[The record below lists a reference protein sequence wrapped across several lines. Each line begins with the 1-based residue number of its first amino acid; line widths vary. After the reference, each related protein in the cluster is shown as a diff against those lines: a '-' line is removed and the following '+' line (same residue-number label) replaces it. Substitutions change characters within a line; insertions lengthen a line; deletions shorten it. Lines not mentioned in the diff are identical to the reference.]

1 MEKEIRDMNVKELK
15 ALAKE
20 RGIKRY
26 YWLRKAQLIE
36 SLETE
41 TPPTEAP
48 ETEIMEA
55 PENEIMEAPENEIM
69 EAPENEIMEAP
80 ENEIMEA
87 PETEIMEAPET
98 EIMEAPETEIM
109 EAPETEIMEAPETEI
124 MEAPETEIM
133 EAPET
138 EIMEAPETE
147 IMEAPETEIMDEP
160 VPEIMDEPVPEI
172 KKPVLSPDK
181 MENISR
187 VSSLVGLAK
196 KQADLVQKA
205 INKFADWLINYI
217 PEPIRRTVNTRVEKL
232 KKEIKEILENKKK
245 LSRQEVNTT
254 GESSTAQ
261 EVFTNKTEIK
271 LVENGGRVKVYKTT
285 GNLNFDLTDKIMEKI
300 TPIIETR
307 TKVIHAFSCVIYR
320 GQGEIIEYSK
330 TFKAPPGTFSSL
342 DDIKEYIRQC
352 EQKRLD
358 LEDAETWSK
367 AYLPAT
373 ATYNSKGVYEG
384 RVRFTSVSTK
394 IILSNEPLLG
404 CGPLPKWLAD
414 KKCVYAIDKI
424 DDNLCFWRC
433 LVIHQ
438 RIMKGEK
445 RPEEKTNRDA
455 LKLARDFYKRP
466 NLKRENVCP
475 TRLVDFENIAKQFK
489 VNIRLFEPKRN
500 DDKTAWRL
508 VFGKN
513 QFKKNLPCVDIGLFV
528 YEDHDEKQAEKDNR
542 YLRQG
547 HCFFIKDIELLTKTW
562 ECVGCRQRFNRH
574 DNYNRHVTGGTC
586 GGGKTK
592 LICPGEKFERIMN
605 STEKVF
611 YGGNKKF
618 SYAACQWIEKQSE
631 LIGRHIHHALCG
643 HGGEY
648 YVYLYAGKEKDS
660 RAREIPVDGYEP
672 KSNTIF
678 QYHGCKWHGCPCQKR
693 KERNSLEEELIAE
706 ERSADQRYA
715 KTIEL
720 EKKMKEQG
728 FKIVSV
734 WECEKPELKKKRFCK
749 KFRPYPYFI
758 VYDFEAICQKINE
771 KQTDELTIT
780 AKHIP
785 VSVAINDN
793 LTKKPSFIVEE
804 DPKELIK
811 KFVVE
816 LIKRASE
823 IEETVCLSNS
833 VLGVYKKFNED
844 DKGEQYG
851 GYLIN
856 EARVKLSKETAKS
869 YVNWVKQVPVFG
881 FNSGRYDIN
890 MIKEYFVEN
899 LTSLSDVNVA
909 KKESSYMFLSTPNF
923 KFLDIKNFLA
933 PGLSYDAWCRAYGC
947 ELQKL
952 AFPYEWFDSFE
963 KLNHIGPVKYEEF
976 YSSLKGGI
984 TISQEEYQ
992 NFCDEFHKRGCV
1004 TMKDWL
1010 KEYNLA
1016 DVEPFIEALEKT
1028 REQYYPDE
1036 IDLLKD
1042 AVSIPGISMTYV
1054 LNKAL
1059 KMKKKS
1065 DPDLF
1070 APGDP
1075 CKCKCKNDCKKVGCE
1090 KCKEIRDNC
1099 KICTKNE
1106 AYEMLTTGMIGGP
1119 SIVFC
1124 RHAEAGVSKIRSH
1137 IYSRSDSKAGAKL
1150 SEDAKTCRSVLGLD
1164 ANSLYLFCSGQEM
1177 PCGKEKVFKCNPDEQ
1192 DEIIQNVLNDGLFG
1206 FFEVDIEVPEQ
1217 KRKRFSEFCPLFVIS
1232 EVSEDQIPQHMK
1244 DYKINTGRKMIKNN
1258 KKLLGV
1264 MKAEKILLYSPL
1276 LKWYLNHGLQVT
1288 KIHRYI
1294 SYTSGRPFKWFPEEV
1309 SSARRAA
1316 DLDKNKKQ
1324 LGDTAKLK
1332 GNSFYGKMIENLE
1345 KHISTK
1351 FTTDEKL
1358 IDKIFR
1364 SPFFEDLEE
1373 INAGVFEVR
1382 QRKRQV
1388 TITRPYQC
1396 GIAVYQLAKLRMLEF
1411 YYDFLDKFCDRRDF
1425 ELIQM
1430 DTDSFYMALSAND
1443 FDDIIKP
1450 EMKELYKEEKKNWLV
1465 TDEYSKRVPGLFKPE
1480 FQEKRMIALT
1490 SKCYYADSGGDEG
1503 IKKFSCKGVSRRQN
1517 EMNWE
1522 RYRKALSG
1530 SLDKA
1535 RNIGF
1540 RKRYNHIV
1548 TYEQSKL
1555 GLSAYYD
1562 KRIVHED
1569 GIHTSCL

>member
-1 MEKEIRDMNVKELK
+1 MRKNYLIFLFY
-15 ALAKE
+15 
-20 RGIKRY
+20 IKMGNIISY
-26 YWLRKAQLIE
+26 F
-36 SLETE
+36 
-41 TPPTEAP
+41 
-48 ETEIMEA
+48 
-55 PENEIMEAPENEIM
+55 
-69 EAPENEIMEAP
+69 
-80 ENEIMEA
+80 
-87 PETEIMEAPET
+87 
-98 EIMEAPETEIM
+98 
-109 EAPETEIMEAPETEI
+109 
-124 MEAPETEIM
+124 
-133 EAPET
+133 
-138 EIMEAPETE
+138 
-147 IMEAPETEIMDEP
+147 
-160 VPEIMDEPVPEI
+160 
-172 KKPVLSPDK
+172 KKQVDS
-181 MENISR
+181 
-187 VSSLVGLAK
+187 AK
-196 KQADLVQKA
+196 KAISKYAGQVINLV
-205 INKFADWLINYI
+205 
-217 PEPIRRTVNTRVEKL
+217 PEPIRRTVNTVTGNLMTKIN
-232 KKEIKEILENKKK
+232 EIFENKKK
-245 LSRQEVNTT
+245 LPSNAVEESSPQQEVVTNKTEIKST
-254 GESSTAQ
+254 PNENGESSAPQ
-261 EVFTNKTEIK
+261 EVGTNKTEIK
-271 LVENGGRVKVYKTT
+271 LAENGGRVKVYKTT
-285 GNLNFDLTDKIMEKI
+285 GNLNFDLTDKIMGKI

-320 GQGEIIEYSK
+320 GKGEIIEYSK

-342 DDIKEYIRQC
+342 ADIKEYIHQC

-373 ATYNSKGVYEG
+373 ATYNSKAVYEG

-455 LKLARDFYKRP
+455 LKLTRDFYKRP
-466 NLKRENVCP
+466 NLKRENVWP

-489 VNIRLFEPKRN
+489 VNIRLFEPGENK
-500 DDKTAWRL
+500 DKTAWRL

-528 YEDHDEKQAEKDNR
+528 YEDHDKKQAEEDNR

-562 ECVGCRQRFNRH
+562 ECGGCGQRFNRH

-611 YGGNKKF
+611 YGGNTKF

-672 KSNTIF
+672 ESNTIF
-678 QYHGCKWHGCPCQKR
+678 QYHGCKWHGCPCR
-693 KERNSLEEELIAE
+693 KERNSLEEE
-706 ERSADQRYA
+706 RSAEQRYA

-720 EKKMKEQG
+720 ENKMKKQG

-804 DPKELIK
+804 DPKKLAERFVDEL
-811 KFVVE
+811 
-816 LIKRASE
+816 LKRASE
-823 IEETVCLSNS
+823 IEEKVGSANP
-833 VLGVYKKFNED
+833 VFGVYKKFDEE

-856 EARVKLSKETAKS
+856 EERVRLPKETAKS

-890 MIKEYFVEN
+890 MIKEYFVKN
-899 LTSLSDVNVA
+899 LAALSDVNVA
-909 KKESSYMFLSTPNF
+909 KKENSYMFLSTPNF
-923 KFLDIKNFLA
+923 KFLDIKNYLA

-992 NFCDEFHKRGCV
+992 NFCDEFRKRGCE

-1070 APGDP
+1070 APGEL
-1075 CKCKCKNDCKKVGCE
+1075 CKCKCSDDCEEVRCK

-1106 AYEMLTTGMIGGP
+1106 AY
-1119 SIVFC
+1119 
-1124 RHAEAGVSKIRSH
+1124 
-1137 IYSRSDSKAGAKL
+1137 
-1150 SEDAKTCRSVLGLD
+1150 
-1164 ANSLYLFCSGQEM
+1164 
-1177 PCGKEKVFKCNPDEQ
+1177 
-1192 DEIIQNVLNDGLFG
+1192 
-1206 FFEVDIEVPEQ
+1206 
-1217 KRKRFSEFCPLFVIS
+1217 
-1232 EVSEDQIPQHMK
+1232 
-1244 DYKINTGRKMIKNN
+1244 
-1258 KKLLGV
+1258 
-1264 MKAEKILLYSPL
+1264 
-1276 LKWYLNHGLQVT
+1276 
-1288 KIHRYI
+1288 
-1294 SYTSGRPFKWFPEEV
+1294 
-1309 SSARRAA
+1309 
-1316 DLDKNKKQ
+1316 
-1324 LGDTAKLK
+1324 
-1332 GNSFYGKMIENLE
+1332 
-1345 KHISTK
+1345 
-1351 FTTDEKL
+1351 
-1358 IDKIFR
+1358 
-1364 SPFFEDLEE
+1364 
-1373 INAGVFEVR
+1373 
-1382 QRKRQV
+1382 
-1388 TITRPYQC
+1388 
-1396 GIAVYQLAKLRMLEF
+1396 
-1411 YYDFLDKFCDRRDF
+1411 
-1425 ELIQM
+1425 
-1430 DTDSFYMALSAND
+1430 
-1443 FDDIIKP
+1443 
-1450 EMKELYKEEKKNWLV
+1450 
-1465 TDEYSKRVPGLFKPE
+1465 
-1480 FQEKRMIALT
+1480 
-1490 SKCYYADSGGDEG
+1490 
-1503 IKKFSCKGVSRRQN
+1503 
-1517 EMNWE
+1517 
-1522 RYRKALSG
+1522 
-1530 SLDKA
+1530 
-1535 RNIGF
+1535 
-1540 RKRYNHIV
+1540 
-1548 TYEQSKL
+1548 
-1555 GLSAYYD
+1555 
-1562 KRIVHED
+1562 
-1569 GIHTSCL
+1569 

>member
-1 MEKEIRDMNVKELK
+1 
-15 ALAKE
+15 
-20 RGIKRY
+20 
-26 YWLRKAQLIE
+26 
-36 SLETE
+36 
-41 TPPTEAP
+41 
-48 ETEIMEA
+48 
-55 PENEIMEAPENEIM
+55 
-69 EAPENEIMEAP
+69 
-80 ENEIMEA
+80 
-87 PETEIMEAPET
+87 
-98 EIMEAPETEIM
+98 
-109 EAPETEIMEAPETEI
+109 
-124 MEAPETEIM
+124 
-133 EAPET
+133 
-138 EIMEAPETE
+138 
-147 IMEAPETEIMDEP
+147 
-160 VPEIMDEPVPEI
+160 
-172 KKPVLSPDK
+172 
-181 MENISR
+181 MENII
-187 VSSLVGLAK
+187 SSLARFTK
-196 KQADLVQKA
+196 KQVDSVKKA
-205 INKFADWLINYI
+205 ISKYAGQVINLV
-217 PEPIRRTVNTRVEKL
+217 PEPIRRTVNTVTGNLITK
-232 KKEIKEILENKKK
+232 INGIFENKKK
-245 LSRQEVNTT
+245 LPSNAVEESSPQQEVVTNKTEIKSTPNET

-271 LVENGGRVKVYKTT
+271 LDENGGRVKVYKTT

-330 TFKAPPGTFSSL
+330 TFKAPLGTFSSL

-373 ATYNSKGVYEG
+373 ATFNSKGVYEG
-384 RVRFTSVSTK
+384 RVRFISVSTK

-424 DDNLCFWRC
+424 DDNLCLWRC

-438 RIMKGEK
+438 RIMKGKK
-445 RPEEKTNRDA
+445 RPEEDTNREA
-455 LKLARDFYKRP
+455 LKLARDFYRIP
-466 NLKRENVCP
+466 NLKREDVKP

-489 VNIRLFEPKRN
+489 VNIRLFEPAKESETAKESKTEEESKTAKES
-500 DDKTAWRL
+500 KTAWRL

-528 YEDHDEKQAEKDNR
+528 YEDHDEEPAEENKR
-542 YLRQG
+542 YSRQG

-648 YVYLYAGKEKDS
+648 YVYLYAGKEKNS
-660 RAREIPVDGYEP
+660 HAREIPVDGYEP

-693 KERNSLEEELIAE
+693 KERNSLEEALIGE

-771 KQTDELTIT
+771 KQTDELEIT

-804 DPKELIK
+804 DPKKLNK

-816 LIKRASE
+816 LLKRARQ
-823 IEETVCLSNS
+823 IEESVWLSNP
-833 VLGVYKKFNED
+833 VLGVRRKMNED
-844 DKGEQYG
+844 DQGDQYG

-856 EARVKLSKETAKS
+856 EASVKLSKETAKS

-909 KKESSYMFLSTPNF
+909 KKENSYMFLSTPNF

-976 YSSLKGGI
+976 YSSLKVGI

-1070 APGDP
+1070 APGEP
-1075 CKCKCKNDCKKVGCE
+1075 CKCECSSDDCPKKGCE

-1099 KICTKNE
+1099 EICTKNE
-1106 AYEMLTTGMIGGP
+1106 AYEILTKGMVGGP

-1137 IYSRSDSKAGAKL
+1137 IYRE
-1150 SEDAKTCRSVLGLD
+1150 EDAKICRSVQGLD

-1177 PCGKEKVFKCNPDEQ
+1177 PCGKEKVFHCDPEEKN
-1192 DEIIQNVLNDGLFG
+1192 EIIKNVLNDKLFG

-1232 EVSEDQIPQHMK
+1232 EVPEDQIPQHMK

-1264 MKAEKILLYSPL
+1264 MKTEKILLYSPL

-1294 SYTSGRPFKWFPEEV
+1294 SYISGRPFKWFPEEV
-1309 SSARRAA
+1309 SSARRDA
-1316 DLDKNKKQ
+1316 DNDKNKKQ

-1430 DTDSFYMALSAND
+1430 DTDSFYMSLSAND
-1443 FDDIIKP
+1443 FDEIIKP

-1465 TDEYSKRVPGLFKPE
+1465 TDEYSKRVPGLFKAE
-1480 FQEKRMIALT
+1480 FQGKRMIDLT
-1490 SKCYYADSGGDEG
+1490 SKCYFADNGKEEG
-1503 IKKFSCKGVSRRQN
+1503 VKKFSCKGVSRRQN
-1517 EMNWE
+1517 KMNWE
-1522 RYRKALSG
+1522 RYKNALFG

-1540 RKRYNHIV
+1540 RKRDNHIV

>member
-1 MEKEIRDMNVKELK
+1 
-15 ALAKE
+15 
-20 RGIKRY
+20 
-26 YWLRKAQLIE
+26 
-36 SLETE
+36 
-41 TPPTEAP
+41 
-48 ETEIMEA
+48 
-55 PENEIMEAPENEIM
+55 
-69 EAPENEIMEAP
+69 
-80 ENEIMEA
+80 
-87 PETEIMEAPET
+87 
-98 EIMEAPETEIM
+98 
-109 EAPETEIMEAPETEI
+109 
-124 MEAPETEIM
+124 
-133 EAPET
+133 
-138 EIMEAPETE
+138 
-147 IMEAPETEIMDEP
+147 
-160 VPEIMDEPVPEI
+160 
-172 KKPVLSPDK
+172 
-181 MENISR
+181 MENIISYF
-187 VSSLVGLAK
+187 K
-196 KQADLVQKA
+196 KQVDSTKKA
-205 INKFADWLINYI
+205 ISKYAGQVINLV
-217 PEPIRRTVNTRVEKL
+217 PEPIRRTVNTVTGNLMTKIN
-232 KKEIKEILENKKK
+232 EIFENKKK
-245 LSRQEVNTT
+245 LPPNAVEESSPQQEVVTNKTEKKSTPNET
-254 GESSTAQ
+254 GESSTTQ
-261 EVFTNKTEIK
+261 EVVTNKTEIK
-271 LVENGGRVKVYKTT
+271 LAEKCGRVKVYKTT
-285 GNLNFDLTDKIMEKI
+285 GNLNFDLTDIIMEKI

-330 TFKAPPGTFSSL
+330 TFKAPSGTFSSL
-342 DDIKEYIRQC
+342 ADIKEYIRQC

-424 DDNLCFWRC
+424 NDNLCFWRC

-466 NLKRENVCP
+466 NLKRENVWP
-475 TRLVDFENIAKQFK
+475 TSLVDFENIAKQFK
-489 VNIRLFEPKRN
+489 VNIRLFEPRENK
-500 DDKTAWRL
+500 DKTAWRL

-542 YLRQG
+542 YSRQG

-562 ECVGCRQRFNRH
+562 ECVGCGQRFNRH

-586 GGGKTK
+586 DDGKTK
-592 LICPGEKFERIMN
+592 LLCPGEKFERIMN

-611 YGGNKKF
+611 YGGNTKF

-648 YVYLYAGKEKDS
+648 YVTVKDDEEDGKK
-660 RAREIPVDGYEP
+660 EIPVDGYESE
-672 KSNTIF
+672 SNTIF
-678 QYHGCKWHGCPCQKR
+678 QYHGCKWHGCPCR
-693 KERNSLEEELIAE
+693 KERNSLEEE
-706 ERSADQRYA
+706 RYA

-720 EKKMKEQG
+720 EKKMKKQG
-728 FKIVSV
+728 FEIVSV

-749 KFRPYPYFI
+749 KFKPYPYFI
-758 VYDFEAICQKINE
+758 VYDFEAICKKINE

-804 DPKELIK
+804 DPKELNK
-811 KFVVE
+811 KFVGE
-816 LIKRASE
+816 LLKRASE
-823 IEETVCLSNS
+823 IEEKVGTANP
-833 VLGVYKKFNED
+833 VLGVRRKMNEY
-844 DKGEQYG
+844 DKGEACG

-856 EARVKLSKETAKS
+856 EARVRLPKETAKS

-890 MIKEYFVEN
+890 MIKEYFVKN
-899 LTSLSDVNVA
+899 LAALSDVNVA
-909 KKESSYMFLSTPNF
+909 KKENSFMFLSTPNF
-923 KFLDIKNFLA
+923 KFLDIKNYLA

-952 AFPYEWFDSFE
+952 AFPYEWFDSFD
-963 KLNHIGPVKYEEF
+963 KLNHKGPVKYEEF

-992 NFCDEFHKRGCV
+992 NFCDEFRKRGCE

-1016 DVEPFIEALEKT
+1016 DITPFIEALEKT

-1059 KMKKKS
+1059 KIKKKS

-1070 APGDP
+1070 APGEP
-1075 CKCKCKNDCKKVGCE
+1075 CKCKCKNDCKKKGCE

-1124 RHAEAGVSKIRSH
+1124 RYAEAGVSKIRSH
-1137 IYSRSDSKAGAKL
+1137 IYSEKAKI
-1150 SEDAKTCRSVLGLD
+1150 CRAVLGLE

-1177 PCGKEKVFKCNPDEQ
+1177 PCGKEKVFKCNLGEKDK
-1192 DEIIQNVLNDGLFG
+1192 IILKVLNDELFG
-1206 FFEVDIEVPEQ
+1206 FFEVDLEVPDQ
-1217 KRKRFSEFCPLFVIS
+1217 LRDKFSEFYPLFVIS
-1232 EVSEDQIPQHMK
+1232 EVPEERIPQHMK

-1258 KKLLGV
+1258 KKFLGV
-1264 MKAEKILLYSPL
+1264 MKAEKILLYSRCS
-1276 LKWYLNHGLQVT
+1276 NGT
-1288 KIHRYI
+1288 
-1294 SYTSGRPFKWFPEEV
+1294 
-1309 SSARRAA
+1309 
-1316 DLDKNKKQ
+1316 
-1324 LGDTAKLK
+1324 
-1332 GNSFYGKMIENLE
+1332 
-1345 KHISTK
+1345 
-1351 FTTDEKL
+1351 
-1358 IDKIFR
+1358 
-1364 SPFFEDLEE
+1364 
-1373 INAGVFEVR
+1373 
-1382 QRKRQV
+1382 
-1388 TITRPYQC
+1388 
-1396 GIAVYQLAKLRMLEF
+1396 
-1411 YYDFLDKFCDRRDF
+1411 
-1425 ELIQM
+1425 
-1430 DTDSFYMALSAND
+1430 
-1443 FDDIIKP
+1443 
-1450 EMKELYKEEKKNWLV
+1450 
-1465 TDEYSKRVPGLFKPE
+1465 
-1480 FQEKRMIALT
+1480 
-1490 SKCYYADSGGDEG
+1490 
-1503 IKKFSCKGVSRRQN
+1503 
-1517 EMNWE
+1517 
-1522 RYRKALSG
+1522 
-1530 SLDKA
+1530 
-1535 RNIGF
+1535 
-1540 RKRYNHIV
+1540 
-1548 TYEQSKL
+1548 
-1555 GLSAYYD
+1555 
-1562 KRIVHED
+1562 
-1569 GIHTSCL
+1569 

>member
-1 MEKEIRDMNVKELK
+1 MWKSI
-15 ALAKE
+15 
-20 RGIKRY
+20 
-26 YWLRKAQLIE
+26 
-36 SLETE
+36 
-41 TPPTEAP
+41 
-48 ETEIMEA
+48 
-55 PENEIMEAPENEIM
+55 
-69 EAPENEIMEAP
+69 
-80 ENEIMEA
+80 
-87 PETEIMEAPET
+87 
-98 EIMEAPETEIM
+98 
-109 EAPETEIMEAPETEI
+109 
-124 MEAPETEIM
+124 
-133 EAPET
+133 
-138 EIMEAPETE
+138 
-147 IMEAPETEIMDEP
+147 
-160 VPEIMDEPVPEI
+160 
-172 KKPVLSPDK
+172 
-181 MENISR
+181 
-187 VSSLVGLAK
+187 SSLARFTK
-196 KQADLVQKA
+196 KQVDSVKKA
-205 INKFADWLINYI
+205 ISQYAGQVINLV
-217 PEPIRRTVNTRVEKL
+217 PEPIRRTVNTVTGNLITK
-232 KKEIKEILENKKK
+232 IYGIFENKKK
-245 LSRQEVNTT
+245 LTPNAVEESSHQQEVVTNKTEIKSTPNET
-254 GESSTAQ
+254 GESPTAQ

-285 GNLNFDLTDKIMEKI
+285 GNLNLDLTDKIMEKI

-367 AYLPAT
+367 DYLPAT
-373 ATYNSKGVYEG
+373 ATYASKGVYEG

-424 DDNLCFWRC
+424 ADNLCFWRC

-438 RIMKGEK
+438 RIIKGEK

-466 NLKRENVCP
+466 NLKREDVKP

-489 VNIRLFEPKRN
+489 VNIRLFEPREN
-500 DDKTAWRL
+500 EDKTAWRL

-562 ECVGCRQRFNRH
+562 ECAGCRQRFNRH

-648 YVYLYAGKEKDS
+648 YVHLYAGKEKNS
-660 RAREIPVDGYEP
+660 HAREISVDGYEP
-672 KSNTIF
+672 ESNTIF
-678 QYHGCKWHGCPCQKR
+678 QYHGCKWHGCPCR
-693 KERNSLEEELIAE
+693 KERNSLEEERIAE
-706 ERSADQRYA
+706 QRYA

-804 DPKELIK
+804 DPKKLAER
-811 KFVVE
+811 FVVE
-816 LIKRASE
+816 LLKRARE
-823 IEETVCLSNS
+823 IEETVWLSNP

-844 DKGEQYG
+844 DKGDQYG

-909 KKESSYMFLSTPNF
+909 KKENSYMFLSTPNF

-952 AFPYEWFDSFE
+952 AFPYECFDSFE

-1059 KMKKKS
+1059 KMKKKF

-1075 CKCKCKNDCKKVGCE
+1075 CKCKCKNDCQKKGCE

-1106 AYEMLTTGMIGGP
+1106 AYEILTTGM
-1119 SIVFC
+1119 V
-1124 RHAEAGVSKIRSH
+1124 GVLRS
-1137 IYSRSDSKAGAKL
+1137 YFADMQKLEFLRSDLIYTALRTQKFADQFRAW
-1150 SEDAKTCRSVLGLD
+1150 TQI
-1164 ANSLYLFCSGQEM
+1164 LYIFFALVRKCLA
-1177 PCGKEKVFKCNPDEQ
+1177 EKKK
-1192 DEIIQNVLNDGLFG
+1192 
-1206 FFEVDIEVPEQ
+1206 FFIATL
-1217 KRKRFSEFCPLFVIS
+1217 KRKT
-1232 EVSEDQIPQHMK
+1232 
-1244 DYKINTGRKMIKNN
+1244 N
-1258 KKLLGV
+1258 
-1264 MKAEKILLYSPL
+1264 
-1276 LKWYLNHGLQVT
+1276 
-1288 KIHRYI
+1288 
-1294 SYTSGRPFKWFPEEV
+1294 
-1309 SSARRAA
+1309 
-1316 DLDKNKKQ
+1316 
-1324 LGDTAKLK
+1324 
-1332 GNSFYGKMIENLE
+1332 
-1345 KHISTK
+1345 
-1351 FTTDEKL
+1351 
-1358 IDKIFR
+1358 
-1364 SPFFEDLEE
+1364 
-1373 INAGVFEVR
+1373 
-1382 QRKRQV
+1382 
-1388 TITRPYQC
+1388 
-1396 GIAVYQLAKLRMLEF
+1396 
-1411 YYDFLDKFCDRRDF
+1411 
-1425 ELIQM
+1425 
-1430 DTDSFYMALSAND
+1430 
-1443 FDDIIKP
+1443 
-1450 EMKELYKEEKKNWLV
+1450 
-1465 TDEYSKRVPGLFKPE
+1465 
-1480 FQEKRMIALT
+1480 
-1490 SKCYYADSGGDEG
+1490 
-1503 IKKFSCKGVSRRQN
+1503 
-1517 EMNWE
+1517 
-1522 RYRKALSG
+1522 
-1530 SLDKA
+1530 
-1535 RNIGF
+1535 
-1540 RKRYNHIV
+1540 
-1548 TYEQSKL
+1548 
-1555 GLSAYYD
+1555 
-1562 KRIVHED
+1562 
-1569 GIHTSCL
+1569 

>member
-15 ALAKE
+15 DLAKE

-41 TPPTEAP
+41 TPPT
-48 ETEIMEA
+48 
-55 PENEIMEAPENEIM
+55 
-69 EAPENEIMEAP
+69 
-80 ENEIMEA
+80 
-87 PETEIMEAPET
+87 
-98 EIMEAPETEIM
+98 EAPETEIM

-160 VPEIMDEPVPEI
+160 VPEI
-172 KKPVLSPDK
+172 KKPVLSPTK

-245 LSRQEVNTT
+245 LSQQEVNTT
-254 GESSTAQ
+254 GESSAAK
-261 EVFTNKTEIK
+261 EVVTNKTEIK

-445 RPEEKTNRDA
+445 RPEKKPNRDA

-466 NLKRENVCP
+466 NLKRENVKP

-489 VNIRLFEPKRN
+489 VNIRLFEPREN
-500 DDKTAWRL
+500 QDKTAWRL

-528 YEDHDEKQAEKDNR
+528 YEDHAEKQAEKDNR

-547 HCFFIKDIELLTKTW
+547 HCFFIKDIELLTKNW

-586 GGGKTK
+586 GGRKTK

-611 YGGNKKF
+611 YGGNTKF
-618 SYAACQWIEKQSE
+618 SYVACQWIEKQSE

-672 KSNTIF
+672 ESNTIF
-678 QYHGCKWHGCPCQKR
+678 QYHGCKWHGCPCR
-693 KERNSLEEELIAE
+693 KERNSPEEALIAE
-706 ERSADQRYA
+706 QRYA

-734 WECEKPELKKKRFCK
+734 WECEKPELQKKRFCK

-758 VYDFEAICQKINE
+758 VYDFEAICKKINE

-804 DPKELIK
+804 DPKKLAER
-811 KFVVE
+811 FVVE
-816 LIKRASE
+816 LLKRARE
-823 IEETVCLSNS
+823 IEETVWLSNP

-909 KKESSYMFLSTPNF
+909 KKENSYMFLSTPNF

-992 NFCDEFHKRGCV
+992 NFCDEFNKRGCV

-1059 KMKKKS
+1059 KIKKKS

-1099 KICTKNE
+1099 EICTKNE

-1137 IYSRSDSKAGAKL
+1137 IYSDSEAGENLRA
-1150 SEDAKTCRSVLGLD
+1150 DAKTCRSVLGLD

-1177 PCGKEKVFKCNPDEQ
+1177 PCGKEKVFKCNPEAKPEQSSAEQ
-1192 DEIIQNVLNDGLFG
+1192 DKIIQNVLNDKLFG

-1309 SSARRAA
+1309 SSARREA
-1316 DLDKNKKQ
+1316 DNDKNKKQ

-1364 SPFFEDLEE
+1364 SPFFDNLEE
-1373 INAGVFEVR
+1373 INKGVFEVR

-1465 TDEYSKRVPGLFKPE
+1465 TDEYSKRVPGLFKAE
-1480 FQEKRMIALT
+1480 FQGKRMIALT
-1490 SKCYYADSGGDEG
+1490 SKCYYADSGRDEG

-1522 RYRKALSG
+1522 RYRKALFG

-1540 RKRYNHIV
+1540 RKRDNHIV

-1562 KRIVHED
+1562 KRIVHKD

>member
-1 MEKEIRDMNVKELK
+1 
-15 ALAKE
+15 
-20 RGIKRY
+20 
-26 YWLRKAQLIE
+26 
-36 SLETE
+36 
-41 TPPTEAP
+41 
-48 ETEIMEA
+48 
-55 PENEIMEAPENEIM
+55 
-69 EAPENEIMEAP
+69 
-80 ENEIMEA
+80 
-87 PETEIMEAPET
+87 
-98 EIMEAPETEIM
+98 
-109 EAPETEIMEAPETEI
+109 
-124 MEAPETEIM
+124 
-133 EAPET
+133 
-138 EIMEAPETE
+138 
-147 IMEAPETEIMDEP
+147 
-160 VPEIMDEPVPEI
+160 
-172 KKPVLSPDK
+172 
-181 MENISR
+181 MENII
-187 VSSLVGLAK
+187 SSLARFTK
-196 KQADLVQKA
+196 KQVDSVKKA
-205 INKFADWLINYI
+205 ITQYAGQVINLV
-217 PEPIRRTVNTRVEKL
+217 PEPIRRTVNTFTGNLITK
-232 KKEIKEILENKKK
+232 INGIFENKKK
-245 LSRQEVNTT
+245 LPSNAVEESSPQQEVVTNKTEIKSTPNET
-254 GESSTAQ
+254 GESSTAK
-261 EVFTNKTEIK
+261 EVVTNKTEIK

-285 GNLNFDLTDKIMEKI
+285 GYLNFDLTDKIMEKI

-342 DDIKEYIRQC
+342 ADIKEYIRQC

-373 ATYNSKGVYEG
+373 ATFNSKGVYEG
-384 RVRFTSVSTK
+384 RVRFISVSTK

-424 DDNLCFWRC
+424 DDNLCLWRC

-438 RIMKGEK
+438 RIMKGKK
-445 RPEEKTNRDA
+445 RPEEDTNREA
-455 LKLARDFYKRP
+455 LKLARDFYRIP
-466 NLKRENVCP
+466 NLKREDVKP

-489 VNIRLFEPKRN
+489 VNIRLFEPAKESETAKESKTEEESKTAKES
-500 DDKTAWRL
+500 KTAWRL

-528 YEDHDEKQAEKDNR
+528 YEDHDEEPAEENKR
-542 YLRQG
+542 YSRQG

-592 LICPGEKFERIMN
+592 LICPGEMFERIMN

-648 YVYLYAGKEKDS
+648 YVYLYAGKEKNS
-660 RAREIPVDGYEP
+660 HAREIPVDGYEP

-693 KERNSLEEELIAE
+693 KERNSLEEALIGE

-734 WECEKPELKKKRFCK
+734 WECEKPELKKQRFCK

-771 KQTDELTIT
+771 KQTDELEIT

-804 DPKELIK
+804 DPKKLNK

-816 LIKRASE
+816 LLKRARQ
-823 IEETVCLSNS
+823 IEESVWLSNL
-833 VLGVYKKFNED
+833 VLGVRRKMNED
-844 DKGEQYG
+844 DQGDQYG

-856 EARVKLSKETAKS
+856 EASVKLSKETAKS

-909 KKESSYMFLSTPNF
+909 KKENSYMFLSTPNF

-976 YSSLKGGI
+976 YSSLKVGI

-1070 APGDP
+1070 APGEP
-1075 CKCKCKNDCKKVGCE
+1075 CKCECSSDDCPKKGCE

-1099 KICTKNE
+1099 EICTKNE
-1106 AYEMLTTGMIGGP
+1106 AYEILTKGMVGGP

-1137 IYSRSDSKAGAKL
+1137 IYRE
-1150 SEDAKTCRSVLGLD
+1150 EDAKICRSVQGLD

-1177 PCGKEKVFKCNPDEQ
+1177 PCGKEKVFHCDPEEKN
-1192 DEIIQNVLNDGLFG
+1192 EIIKNVLNDKLFG

-1232 EVSEDQIPQHMK
+1232 EVPEDQIPHHMK

-1264 MKAEKILLYSPL
+1264 TKTEKILLYSPL

-1294 SYTSGRPFKWFPEEV
+1294 SYISGRPFKWFPEEV
-1309 SSARRAA
+1309 SSARREA
-1316 DLDKNKKQ
+1316 DNDKNKKQ

-1388 TITRPYQC
+1388 AITRPYQC

-1443 FDDIIKP
+1443 FDEIIKP

-1465 TDEYSKRVPGLFKPE
+1465 TDEYSKRVPGLFKAE
-1480 FQEKRMIALT
+1480 FQGKRMIALT
-1490 SKCYYADSGGDEG
+1490 SKCYFADNGKEEG
-1503 IKKFSCKGVSRRQN
+1503 VKKFSCKGVSRRQN
-1517 EMNWE
+1517 KMNWE
-1522 RYRKALSG
+1522 RYKNALFG

-1540 RKRYNHIV
+1540 RKRDNHIV

>member
-1 MEKEIRDMNVKELK
+1 MWKSI
-15 ALAKE
+15 
-20 RGIKRY
+20 
-26 YWLRKAQLIE
+26 
-36 SLETE
+36 
-41 TPPTEAP
+41 
-48 ETEIMEA
+48 
-55 PENEIMEAPENEIM
+55 
-69 EAPENEIMEAP
+69 
-80 ENEIMEA
+80 
-87 PETEIMEAPET
+87 
-98 EIMEAPETEIM
+98 
-109 EAPETEIMEAPETEI
+109 
-124 MEAPETEIM
+124 
-133 EAPET
+133 
-138 EIMEAPETE
+138 
-147 IMEAPETEIMDEP
+147 
-160 VPEIMDEPVPEI
+160 
-172 KKPVLSPDK
+172 
-181 MENISR
+181 
-187 VSSLVGLAK
+187 SSLARFTK
-196 KQADLVQKA
+196 KQVDSVKKA
-205 INKFADWLINYI
+205 ISQYAGQVINLV
-217 PEPIRRTVNTRVEKL
+217 PEPIRRTVNTVTGNLMTKIN
-232 KKEIKEILENKKK
+232 EIFEIKKK
-245 LSRQEVNTT
+245 LPPNAVEESSPQQEVVTNKTEIKSTPNET
-254 GESSTAQ
+254 GESSTTQ

-330 TFKAPPGTFSSL
+330 TFKAPSGTFSSL
-342 DDIKEYIRQC
+342 AEIKEYIRQC

-373 ATYNSKGVYEG
+373 ATYASKGVYEG

-414 KKCVYAIDKI
+414 KKCIYAIDKI
-424 DDNLCFWRC
+424 NDNLCFWRC
-433 LVIHQ
+433 LAIHQ
-438 RIMKGEK
+438 RIMKGKK
-445 RPEEKTNRDA
+445 RPEEDTNREA
-455 LKLARDFYKRP
+455 LKLARDFYRKP
-466 NLKRENVCP
+466 NLKREDVKP

-489 VNIRLFEPKRN
+489 VNIRIFELAKGS
-500 DDKTAWRL
+500 KTVWKL

-513 QFKKNLPCVDIGLFV
+513 QFKKNLPCVDIALFV
-528 YEDHDEKQAEKDNR
+528 YGDYDEDEDEEDKRDS
-542 YLRQG
+542 RQG
-547 HCFFIKDIELLTKTW
+547 HCFFIKDIELLTKLW
-562 ECVGCRQRFNRH
+562 ECGGCGQRFNNHR
-574 DNYNRHVTGGTC
+574 NYNRHVTGGTC

-592 LICPGEKFERIMN
+592 LICPGTKFRRIMN
-605 STEKVF
+605 SSEKVF
-611 YGGNKKF
+611 YGQNTNF
-618 SYAACQWIEKQSE
+618 SYTACQWIEKQSE
-631 LIGRHIHHALCG
+631 LIGKHIHHALCG
-643 HGGEY
+643 HGGEFS
-648 YVYLYAGKEKDS
+648 VIISGKK
-660 RAREIPVDGYEP
+660 IFVDGYEP
-672 KSNTIF
+672 KTRTIF
-678 QYHGCKWHGCPCQKR
+678 QYHGCKWHGCPCQK
-693 KERNSLEEELIAE
+693 ERNSLDEKKY
-706 ERSADQRYA
+706 SQ
-715 KTIEL
+715 TIEL
-720 EKKMKEQG
+720 QEKMKEQG
-728 FKIVSV
+728 FKLFSV
-734 WECEKPELKKKRFCK
+734 WECEKPELKKMELEKE
-749 KFRPYPYFI
+749 FRPYPYFI
-758 VYDFEAICQKINE
+758 VYDFEALHKKMDE
-771 KQTDELTIT
+771 SQTEELVIT
-780 AKHIP
+780 SRHVP

-793 LTKKPSFIVEE
+793 LTNEPVFIVDQDPGNLINSFMEELKKRQIKIAQMVECLYPQPESDDGKEKKE
-804 DPKELIK
+804 DPIW
-811 KFVVE
+811 
-816 LIKRASE
+816 R
-823 IEETVCLSNS
+823 
-833 VLGVYKKFNED
+833 
-844 DKGEQYG
+844 
-851 GYLIN
+851 
-856 EARVKLSKETAKS
+856 
-869 YVNWVKQVPVFG
+869 NWVNQVPVFG

-890 MIKEYFVEN
+890 MIKEYFVKN
-899 LTSLSDVNVA
+899 LAIISDVNVA
-909 KKESSYMFLSTPNF
+909 KKENSYMFLSTSNF
-923 KFLDIKNFLA
+923 KFLDIKNYLA

-963 KLNHIGPVKYEEF
+963 KLNHKGPVKYEEF

-992 NFCDEFHKRGCV
+992 NFCDEFSKRGCV

-1016 DVEPFIEALEKT
+1016 DVTPFIEALEKT
-1028 REQYYPDE
+1028 REQYYSDE

-1042 AVSIPGISMTYV
+1042 AVSIPGISMMYV
-1054 LNKAL
+1054 LNEAL
-1059 KMKKKS
+1059 KRKKYS
-1065 DPDLF
+1065 EPDLF
-1070 APGDP
+1070 APGEP
-1075 CKCKCKNDCKKVGCE
+1075 CKCECSSDDCGKTEGCE

-1124 RHAEAGVSKIRSH
+1124 RYAEAGVSKIRSH
-1137 IYSRSDSKAGAKL
+1137 IYSEK
-1150 SEDAKTCRSVLGLD
+1150 AKTCRSVQGLD

-1177 PCGKEKVFKCNPDEQ
+1177 PCGKEKVFKCNLGEK
-1192 DEIIQNVLNDGLFG
+1192 DEIILKVLNDKLFG
-1206 FFEVDIEVPEQ
+1206 FFEVDIEVPDQ
-1217 KRKRFSEFCPLFVIS
+1217 LRDKFSEFCPLFVIS
-1232 EVSEDQIPQHMK
+1232 EVPEDQIPQHMK

-1316 DLDKNKKQ
+1316 DQDKNKKQ

-1345 KHISTK
+1345 KHMNTK
-1351 FTTDEKL
+1351 FTTNEKL
-1358 IDKIFR
+1358 IDEIFR

-1373 INAGVFEVR
+1373 ISNGAFEVR

-1430 DTDSFYMALSAND
+1430 DTDSFYMALSTND

-1450 EMKELYKEEKKNWLV
+1450 EMKELYSEAEKKNWLV
-1465 TDEYSKRVPGLFKPE
+1465 TDEYSKRVPGLFKAE
-1480 FQEKRMIALT
+1480 FQGKRMIALT
-1490 SKCYYADSGGDEG
+1490 SKCYFADSGKDEG
-1503 IKKFSCKGVSRRQN
+1503 VKKFSCKGVSRRQN
-1517 EMNWE
+1517 KMNWE
-1522 RYRKALSG
+1522 RYRKALFG

-1540 RKRYNHIV
+1540 RKRDNHIV

-1555 GLSAYYD
+1555 GLSAYYN

-1569 GIHTSCL
+1569 GIHTSFL

>member
-1 MEKEIRDMNVKELK
+1 
-15 ALAKE
+15 
-20 RGIKRY
+20 
-26 YWLRKAQLIE
+26 
-36 SLETE
+36 
-41 TPPTEAP
+41 
-48 ETEIMEA
+48 
-55 PENEIMEAPENEIM
+55 
-69 EAPENEIMEAP
+69 
-80 ENEIMEA
+80 
-87 PETEIMEAPET
+87 
-98 EIMEAPETEIM
+98 
-109 EAPETEIMEAPETEI
+109 
-124 MEAPETEIM
+124 
-133 EAPET
+133 
-138 EIMEAPETE
+138 
-147 IMEAPETEIMDEP
+147 
-160 VPEIMDEPVPEI
+160 
-172 KKPVLSPDK
+172 
-181 MENISR
+181 
-187 VSSLVGLAK
+187 
-196 KQADLVQKA
+196 
-205 INKFADWLINYI
+205 
-217 PEPIRRTVNTRVEKL
+217 
-232 KKEIKEILENKKK
+232 
-245 LSRQEVNTT
+245 
-254 GESSTAQ
+254 
-261 EVFTNKTEIK
+261 
-271 LVENGGRVKVYKTT
+271 
-285 GNLNFDLTDKIMEKI
+285 
-300 TPIIETR
+300 
-307 TKVIHAFSCVIYR
+307 
-320 GQGEIIEYSK
+320 
-330 TFKAPPGTFSSL
+330 
-342 DDIKEYIRQC
+342 
-352 EQKRLD
+352 
-358 LEDAETWSK
+358 
-367 AYLPAT
+367 
-373 ATYNSKGVYEG
+373 
-384 RVRFTSVSTK
+384 
-394 IILSNEPLLG
+394 
-404 CGPLPKWLAD
+404 
-414 KKCVYAIDKI
+414 
-424 DDNLCFWRC
+424 
-433 LVIHQ
+433 
-438 RIMKGEK
+438 
-445 RPEEKTNRDA
+445 
-455 LKLARDFYKRP
+455 
-466 NLKRENVCP
+466 
-475 TRLVDFENIAKQFK
+475 
-489 VNIRLFEPKRN
+489 
-500 DDKTAWRL
+500 
-508 VFGKN
+508 
-513 QFKKNLPCVDIGLFV
+513 
-528 YEDHDEKQAEKDNR
+528 
-542 YLRQG
+542 
-547 HCFFIKDIELLTKTW
+547 
-562 ECVGCRQRFNRH
+562 
-574 DNYNRHVTGGTC
+574 
-586 GGGKTK
+586 
-592 LICPGEKFERIMN
+592 MN

-611 YGGNKKF
+611 YGGNTNF

-648 YVYLYAGKEKDS
+648 YVTVKDDEEG
-660 RAREIPVDGYEP
+660 RKKEIPVDGYESE
-672 KSNTIF
+672 SNTIF
-678 QYHGCKWHGCPCQKR
+678 QYHGCKWHGCPCR
-693 KERNSLEEELIAE
+693 KERNSLEEERIHLKNSGAGESQALSAE
-706 ERSADQRYA
+706 QRYA

-720 EKKMKEQG
+720 EKKMKKQG

-758 VYDFEAICQKINE
+758 VYDFEAISKKINE

-804 DPKELIK
+804 DPKKLAERFVAEL
-811 KFVVE
+811 
-816 LIKRASE
+816 LKRASE
-823 IEETVCLSNS
+823 IEEKVGSANQ
-833 VLGVYKKFNED
+833 VLGVYKKIKKD

-856 EARVKLSKETAKS
+856 EERVRLPKETAKS

-890 MIKEYFVEN
+890 MIKEYFVKN
-899 LTSLSDVNVA
+899 IAALSDVNVA
-909 KKESSYMFLSTPNF
+909 KKENSYMFLSTPNF
-923 KFLDIKNFLA
+923 KFLDIKNYLA

-992 NFCDEFHKRGCV
+992 NFCDEFRKRGCV

-1010 KEYNLA
+1010 GEYNLA

-1137 IYSRSDSKAGAKL
+1137 IYREA
-1150 SEDAKTCRSVLGLD
+1150 DAKTCRSVLGLD

-1177 PCGKEKVFKCNPDEQ
+1177 PCGKEKVFKCNPERSSEEQ
-1192 DEIIQNVLNDGLFG
+1192 DEIILKVLNDELFG
-1206 FFEVDIEVPEQ
+1206 FFEVDLEVPNQ
-1217 KRKRFSEFCPLFVIS
+1217 LRDKFSEFCPLFVIS
-1232 EVSEDQIPQHMK
+1232 EVPEDQIPQHMK

-1294 SYTSGRPFKWFPEEV
+1294 SYTSSRPFKWFPEEV

-1316 DLDKNKKQ
+1316 DNDKNKKQ

-1345 KHISTK
+1345 KHMTTK
-1351 FTTDEKL
+1351 FTRDEKL
-1358 IDKIFR
+1358 IDQIFR

-1388 TITRPYQC
+1388 AITRPYQC

-1465 TDEYSKRVPGLFKPE
+1465 TNEYSKRVPGLFKPE
-1480 FQEKRMIALT
+1480 FRGKRMIALT
-1490 SKCYYADSGGDEG
+1490 SKCYFADNGRDEG
-1503 IKKFSCKGVSRRQN
+1503 VKKFSCKGVSRRQN
-1517 EMNWE
+1517 KMNWD
-1522 RYRKALSG
+1522 RYRKALFG

-1540 RKRYNHIV
+1540 RKRDNHIV

-1569 GIHTSCL
+1569 GIHTSCLYFCILSLHFRLQ

>member
-1 MEKEIRDMNVKELK
+1 MWKSI
-15 ALAKE
+15 
-20 RGIKRY
+20 
-26 YWLRKAQLIE
+26 
-36 SLETE
+36 
-41 TPPTEAP
+41 
-48 ETEIMEA
+48 
-55 PENEIMEAPENEIM
+55 
-69 EAPENEIMEAP
+69 
-80 ENEIMEA
+80 
-87 PETEIMEAPET
+87 
-98 EIMEAPETEIM
+98 
-109 EAPETEIMEAPETEI
+109 
-124 MEAPETEIM
+124 
-133 EAPET
+133 
-138 EIMEAPETE
+138 
-147 IMEAPETEIMDEP
+147 
-160 VPEIMDEPVPEI
+160 
-172 KKPVLSPDK
+172 
-181 MENISR
+181 
-187 VSSLVGLAK
+187 SSLARFTK
-196 KQADLVQKA
+196 KQVDSVKKA
-205 INKFADWLINYI
+205 ISQYAGQVINLV
-217 PEPIRRTVNTRVEKL
+217 PEPIRRTVNTFTGNLMTK
-232 KKEIKEILENKKK
+232 INGIFENKKK
-245 LSRQEVNTT
+245 LPPNAVEESSPQQELVTNKTEIKSTPNET

-330 TFKAPPGTFSSL
+330 TFKAPSGTFSSL
-342 DDIKEYIRQC
+342 AEIKEYIRQC

-373 ATYNSKGVYEG
+373 ATYASKGVYEG

-414 KKCVYAIDKI
+414 KKCIYAIDKI
-424 DDNLCFWRC
+424 NDNLCFWRC
-433 LVIHQ
+433 LAIHQ
-438 RIMKGEK
+438 RIMKGKK
-445 RPEEKTNRDA
+445 RPEEDTNRES
-455 LKLARDFYKRP
+455 LKLARDFYRKP
-466 NLKRENVCP
+466 NLKREDVKP

-489 VNIRLFEPKRN
+489 VNIRLFELAKGS
-500 DDKTAWRL
+500 KTVWKL

-528 YEDHDEKQAEKDNR
+528 YGDYDEDEDEEDKRDS
-542 YLRQG
+542 RQG
-547 HCFFIKDIELLTKTW
+547 HCFFIKDIELLTKLW
-562 ECVGCRQRFNRH
+562 ECGGCGQRFNDHR
-574 DNYNRHVTGGTC
+574 NYNRHVTGGTC

-592 LICPGEKFERIMN
+592 LICPGTKFRRIMN
-605 STEKVF
+605 SSEKVF
-611 YGGNKKF
+611 YGENTNF

-631 LIGRHIHHALCG
+631 LKGKHIHHALCG
-643 HGGEY
+643 HGGEFS
-648 YVYLYAGKEKDS
+648 VKIGGKK
-660 RAREIPVDGYEP
+660 IFVDGYEP
-672 KSNTIF
+672 KTRTIF
-678 QYHGCKWHGCPCQKR
+678 QYHGCKWHGCPCQK
-693 KERNSLEEELIAE
+693 ERNSLDEKKY
-706 ERSADQRYA
+706 S

-720 EKKMKEQG
+720 QEKMKEQG
-728 FKIVSV
+728 FKLFSV
-734 WECEKPELKKKRFCK
+734 WECEKPELKKMELEKE
-749 KFRPYPYFI
+749 FRPYPYFI
-758 VYDFEAICQKINE
+758 VYDFEALHKKMDEI
-771 KQTDELTIT
+771 QTEELVIT
-780 AKHIP
+780 SRHVP

-793 LTKKPSFIVEE
+793 LTNEPVFIVDQDPGNLINSFMEELKKRQIKIAQMVECLYPQPESDDGKEKKE
-804 DPKELIK
+804 DPIW
-811 KFVVE
+811 
-816 LIKRASE
+816 R
-823 IEETVCLSNS
+823 
-833 VLGVYKKFNED
+833 
-844 DKGEQYG
+844 
-851 GYLIN
+851 
-856 EARVKLSKETAKS
+856 
-869 YVNWVKQVPVFG
+869 NWVNQVPVFG

-890 MIKEYFVEN
+890 MIKEYFVKN
-899 LTSLSDVNVA
+899 LAIISDVNVA
-909 KKESSYMFLSTPNF
+909 KKENSYMFLSTSNF
-923 KFLDIKNFLA
+923 KFLDIKNYLA

-963 KLNHIGPVKYEEF
+963 KLNHKGPVKYEEF

-992 NFCDEFHKRGCV
+992 NFCDEFSKRGCV

-1016 DVEPFIEALEKT
+1016 DVTPFIEALEKT

-1042 AVSIPGISMTYV
+1042 AVSIPGISMMYV
-1054 LNKAL
+1054 LNEAL
-1059 KMKKKS
+1059 KRKKYS
-1065 DPDLF
+1065 EPDLF
-1070 APGDP
+1070 APGEP
-1075 CKCKCKNDCKKVGCE
+1075 CKCECSSDDCGKTEGCE

-1106 AYEMLTTGMIGGP
+1106 AYEMLKTGMIGGP

-1124 RHAEAGVSKIRSH
+1124 RYAEAGVSKIRSH
-1137 IYSRSDSKAGAKL
+1137 IYSEK
-1150 SEDAKTCRSVLGLD
+1150 AKTCRSVHGLD
-1164 ANSLYLFCSGQEM
+1164 SNSLYLFCSGQEM
-1177 PCGKEKVFKCNPDEQ
+1177 PCGKEKVFKCNPEEQ
-1192 DEIIQNVLNDGLFG
+1192 DEIIQNVLNDKLFG

-1232 EVSEDQIPQHMK
+1232 EVPEDQIPQHMK

-1264 MKAEKILLYSPL
+1264 MKTEKILLYSPL

-1316 DLDKNKKQ
+1316 DQDKNKRQ

-1345 KHISTK
+1345 KHMNTK
-1351 FTTDEKL
+1351 FTTNEKL
-1358 IDKIFR
+1358 IDNIFR

-1373 INAGVFEVR
+1373 INEGVFEVR
-1382 QRKRQV
+1382 QRKKQV

-1443 FDDIIKP
+1443 FDEIIKP
-1450 EMKELYKEEKKNWLV
+1450 EMKELYFGDGAQLGSEAEKKNWLV
-1465 TDEYSKRVPGLFKPE
+1465 TDEYSKRVPGLFKAE
-1480 FQEKRMIALT
+1480 FQGKRMIALT
-1490 SKCYYADSGGDEG
+1490 SKCYFADSGGDEG

-1517 EMNWE
+1517 KMNWE
-1522 RYRKALSG
+1522 RYKNALFG

-1540 RKRYNHIV
+1540 RKRDNHIV

>member
-55 PENEIMEAPENEIM
+55 PVPEIMEAPVPEIM
-69 EAPENEIMEAP
+69 EAPVPEIMEAP
-80 ENEIMEA
+80 VPEIMEA
-87 PETEIMEAPET
+87 
-98 EIMEAPETEIM
+98 
-109 EAPETEIMEAPETEI
+109 
-124 MEAPETEIM
+124 
-133 EAPET
+133 
-138 EIMEAPETE
+138 
-147 IMEAPETEIMDEP
+147 P

-172 KKPVLSPDK
+172 KKPVLSPTK

-196 KQADLVQKA
+196 KQADSVQKA

-466 NLKRENVCP
+466 NLKRGDVKP

-500 DDKTAWRL
+500 EDKTAWRL

-693 KERNSLEEELIAE
+693 KERNSLEEELRPLGRSDSGAGESQALIAE
-706 ERSADQRYA
+706 QRYA

-771 KQTDELTIT
+771 KQTDELEIT

-804 DPKELIK
+804 DPKELNK
-811 KFVVE
+811 KFIVE
-816 LIKRASE
+816 LLKRASE
-823 IEETVCLSNS
+823 IEEKVGSANY
-833 VLGVYKKFNED
+833 VLGVRRKFNQD
-844 DKGEQYG
+844 DKGDQYG

-856 EARVKLSKETAKS
+856 EERVKLAKETAKS

-909 KKESSYMFLSTPNF
+909 KKENSYMFLSTPNF

-947 ELQKL
+947 KLQKL

-1059 KMKKKS
+1059 KIKKKS

-1075 CKCKCKNDCKKVGCE
+1075 CKCKCKNDCQKKGCE

-1099 KICTKNE
+1099 EICTKNE

-1137 IYSRSDSKAGAKL
+1137 IYSEA
-1150 SEDAKTCRSVLGLD
+1150 DAKTCRSVLGLD
-1164 ANSLYLFCSGQEM
+1164 SNSLYLFCSGQEM
-1177 PCGKEKVFKCNPDEQ
+1177 PCGKEKVFKCNPGEKN
-1192 DEIIQNVLNDGLFG
+1192 EIIQNVLNDELFG

-1217 KRKRFSEFCPLFVIS
+1217 KRKRFSKFCPLFVIS
-1232 EVSEDQIPQHMK
+1232 EVSEEQIPQHMK

-1316 DLDKNKKQ
+1316 DQDKNKKQ

-1373 INAGVFEVR
+1373 INEGVFEVR
-1382 QRKRQV
+1382 QRKKQV
-1388 TITRPYQC
+1388 TIKRPYQC

-1430 DTDSFYMALSAND
+1430 DTDSFYMAVSAND
-1443 FDDIIKP
+1443 FDEIIKP

-1465 TDEYSKRVPGLFKPE
+1465 TDEYSKRVPGLFKAE
-1480 FQEKRMIALT
+1480 FQGKRMIALT
-1490 SKCYYADSGGDEG
+1490 SKCYFADNGKDEG
-1503 IKKFSCKGVSRRQN
+1503 VKKFSCKGVSRRQN
-1517 EMNWE
+1517 KMNWD
-1522 RYRKALSG
+1522 RYKNALFG

-1540 RKRYNHIV
+1540 RKRDNHIV

>member
-1 MEKEIRDMNVKELK
+1 M
-15 ALAKE
+15 
-20 RGIKRY
+20 
-26 YWLRKAQLIE
+26 
-36 SLETE
+36 
-41 TPPTEAP
+41 
-48 ETEIMEA
+48 
-55 PENEIMEAPENEIM
+55 
-69 EAPENEIMEAP
+69 
-80 ENEIMEA
+80 
-87 PETEIMEAPET
+87 
-98 EIMEAPETEIM
+98 
-109 EAPETEIMEAPETEI
+109 
-124 MEAPETEIM
+124 
-133 EAPET
+133 
-138 EIMEAPETE
+138 
-147 IMEAPETEIMDEP
+147 
-160 VPEIMDEPVPEI
+160 
-172 KKPVLSPDK
+172 
-181 MENISR
+181 
-187 VSSLVGLAK
+187 
-196 KQADLVQKA
+196 
-205 INKFADWLINYI
+205 
-217 PEPIRRTVNTRVEKL
+217 
-232 KKEIKEILENKKK
+232 
-245 LSRQEVNTT
+245 
-254 GESSTAQ
+254 
-261 EVFTNKTEIK
+261 
-271 LVENGGRVKVYKTT
+271 
-285 GNLNFDLTDKIMEKI
+285 
-300 TPIIETR
+300 
-307 TKVIHAFSCVIYR
+307 IYR

-330 TFKAPPGTFSSL
+330 TFKALSGTFSSL

-424 DDNLCFWRC
+424 NDNLCFWRC

-466 NLKRENVCP
+466 NVKRENVWP

-489 VNIRLFEPKRN
+489 VNIRLFEPRENK
-500 DDKTAWRL
+500 DKTAWRL

-513 QFKKNLPCVDIGLFV
+513 QFRKNLPCVDIGLFV
-528 YEDHDEKQAEKDNR
+528 YEDHDEKQAEKDSR
-542 YLRQG
+542 DSRQG

-562 ECVGCRQRFNRH
+562 ECGGCGQRFNRH

-611 YGGNKKF
+611 YGGNKNF
-618 SYAACQWIEKQSE
+618 NYDACRWIEKQSE

-643 HGGEY
+643 HGGEF
-648 YVYLYAGKEKDS
+648 YVSVFVGDMKDS
-660 RAREIPVDGYEP
+660 RAIDIPVDGYDERT
-672 KSNTIF
+672 KTIF
-678 QYHGCKWHGCPCQKR
+678 KYYRCKWYGCPCQKSGSSGR
-693 KERNSLEEELIAE
+693 RLSGRSEALSSKERNSIEE
-706 ERSADQRYA
+706 ERSAEERYA

-720 EKKMKEQG
+720 EKKMKEQRL
-728 FKIVSV
+728 KIVSV

-749 KFRPYPYFI
+749 KFKPYPYFI
-758 VYDFEAICQKINE
+758 VYDFEAICKKIHE
-771 KQTDELTIT
+771 PQTDELTIT

-793 LTKKPSFIVEE
+793 LTKKPSFIMDE
-804 DPKELIK
+804 DPNKLTERFVDEL
-811 KFVVE
+811 
-816 LIKRASE
+816 LKRASE
-823 IEETVCLSNS
+823 IEETVWLSNP
-833 VLGVYKKFNED
+833 VLGVYKKFNQD

-851 GYLIN
+851 GYLIK
-856 EARVKLSKETAKS
+856 EERVRLPKETAKS

-890 MIKEYFVEN
+890 MIKEYFVRD
-899 LTSLSDVNVA
+899 LAMISDVNVA
-909 KKESSYMFLSTPNF
+909 KKENSYMFLSTPNF
-923 KFLDIKNFLA
+923 KFLDIKNYLA

-952 AFPYEWFDSFE
+952 AFPYEWFDSFN
-963 KLNHIGPVKYEEF
+963 KLNHKGPVKYEEF

-992 NFCDEFHKRGCV
+992 NFCDEFRKRGCE

-1010 KEYNLA
+1010 GEYNLA

-1070 APGDP
+1070 APGEP
-1075 CKCKCKNDCKKVGCE
+1075 CKCKCSGEAGAKLGDYCKKEGCE

-1124 RHAEAGVSKIRSH
+1124 RYAEAGVSKIRSH
-1137 IYSRSDSKAGAKL
+1137 IYSGA
-1150 SEDAKTCRSVLGLD
+1150 DAKTCRSVQGLD

-1177 PCGKEKVFKCNPDEQ
+1177 PCGKEKVFKCNPGEKDKL
-1192 DEIIQNVLNDGLFG
+1192 IQNVLNDKLFG
-1206 FFEVDIEVPEQ
+1206 FFQVDIEVPEQ
-1217 KRKRFSEFCPLFVIS
+1217 LRKRFSEFCPLFVIS
-1232 EVSEDQIPQHMK
+1232 EVPEDQIPQHMK
-1244 DYKINTGRKMIKNN
+1244 DYKINTGRKKTKNN

-1264 MKAEKILLYSPL
+1264 MKAEKILLYSLL

-1294 SYTSGRPFKWFPEEV
+1294 SYTHGRPFKWFPEEV

-1316 DLDKNKKQ
+1316 DNDKNKKQ

-1345 KHISTK
+1345 KHMTTK

-1373 INAGVFEVR
+1373 ISNGVFEVR

-1411 YYDFLDKFCDRRDF
+1411 YYDFLDKFCGRRDF

-1430 DTDSFYMALSAND
+1430 DTDSFYMALSAED

-1480 FQEKRMIALT
+1480 FRGKRMIALT
-1490 SKCYYADSGGDEG
+1490 SKCYYADSGRDEG
-1503 IKKFSCKGVSRRQN
+1503 VKKFSCKGVSRRHN

-1522 RYRKALSG
+1522 RYRKALFG

-1540 RKRYNHIV
+1540 RKRDNHIV